1 VAATGAA
8 ARAAFNWRT
17 ISDAELLELRLADL
31 PLRIEGTPLAA
42 RLETLAGE
50 LAARSLRFRPHVW
63 LSEEWFTPDGV
74 PGFAIPFYLAH
85 PRLMRLERRQMLEV
99 EGCTAR
105 ECLQIMRHEAGHA
118 ISNAFN
124 LHRRRAWREHFGQF
138 TQPYPHVYRP
148 KPNSRDYVLHL
159 NAWYAQAHPAED
171 FAETFAVWLRP
182 RARWRRSYEN
192 WPALRKLEYVDKLM
206 TEIADRVPPSRSPRQ
221 EVEPLAGIKTTLGE
235 HYARKRAY
243 YAVKWPAYYDLD
255 LQRIFSA
262 DEGHNKR
269 RAPRQPAAQFLRRVR
284 RQLRDEVAEGTGV
297 HHYTIDYLLKNMIDR
312 CRTLKLRV
320 TTDEKRALRQAIIML
335 TVQTMNVLHAG
346 YHPIAL

>member
-1 VAATGAA
+1 M
-8 ARAAFNWRT
+8 R
-17 ISDAELLELRLADL
+17 DEELLELRFSDL

-42 RLETLAGE
+42 RLEKLHQE
-50 LAARSLRFRPHVW
+50 LASRNLRFRPHVW

-85 PRLMRLERRQMLEV
+85 PRLMRLERKQMLEV
-99 EGCTAR
+99 EGRTER
-105 ECLQIMRHEAGHA
+105 ECMQIMRHEAGHA

-124 LHRRRAWREHFGQF
+124 LHRRRRWREHFGPF
-138 TQPYPHVYRP
+138 TQPYPHVYKP

-182 RARWRRSYEN
+182 RSGWRRSYEN
-192 WPALRKLEYVDKLM
+192 WPALDKLEYVDELM
-206 TEIADRVPPSRSPRQ
+206 TEIAGRVPPNKLARQ
-221 EVEPLAGIKTTLGE
+221 VEPLSQINKTLGE
-235 HYARKRAY
+235 HYAQKRAY
-243 YAVKWPAYYDLD
+243 YAIKWPAYYDQD
-255 LQRIFSA
+255 LQRIFAA
-262 DEGHNKR
+262 DEKKR
-269 RAPRQPAAQFLRRVR
+269 IKRPPAAQFLRRVR

-297 HHYTIDYLLKNMIDR
+297 HNYTIDYLLKNMIDR
-312 CRTLKLRV
+312 CQTLKLRV
-320 TTDEKRALRQAIIML
+320 TTDEKRAVRQAIILL